1 MKKFKFTLEAVDKY
15 KKTVEKLQRAE
26 LRDAQNAL
34 RELYRRDGELAGAFG
49 ESRRRRDLEL
59 RSGASDAERLM
70 LYDRFFTK
78 IRDDRA
84 KLAAEIDKLTE
95 EVRRREALLI
105 TTMRELKVYKKLRA
119 DQYTEYIAQLRAED
133 EKNVGDLVSFDIIS
147 EG

>member
-34 RELYRRDGELAGAFG
+34 RELYRRDGELAGAFS

-70 LYDRFFTK
+70 RYDRFFIK

-84 KLAAEIDKLTE
+84 RLAAEIDKLTE

-119 DQYTEYIAQLRAED
+119 DQYTEYMAQLRAED